1 MVRKSQNTPT
11 PSKTTRK
18 ISQFSIKINPQDNMV
33 VALEN
38 LKKGEVINIE
48 EQQITLVEDIQQKH
62 KFTQESL
69 KKGDMLIMYGVKVGI
84 AIQEIPKGA
93 ALTTKNMDNTFNNDI
108 SFDKVGKTPVQSP
121 SKKERYFMG
130 YPRKDGSAGTQNI
143 WLFFPLVFCENRNI
157 ELLKTIFE
165 REFYPDELSEHQ
177 HFLRTLIQGKTETVQ
192 VPETINPFPN
202 VEVRFIT
209 HNAGCGGTRAD
220 STMLG
225 KLLAGYINNPNV
237 AGASVLS
244 LGCQNLQVELFLKQL
259 KIINKNFDKPTLVFD
274 QQQEGNSESLIQKII
289 KESLVEIKKANEVH
303 RKKTPLSKL
312 TIGLECGGS
321 DGFSGISANPT
332 LGVTMD
338 KLISSGGSAILSEFP
353 ELRGVEQELV
363 DRCVDVTKA
372 KKFID
377 LMQSYESKVIASGTD
392 FSTNPSPGNIKDGL
406 ITDAM
411 KSAGAAKKGGSSPIV
426 DVLDYGEYLNNQG
439 LNLLCTPGND
449 VESTTAMAGSGA
461 NLIIFTT
468 GLGTPTGNPIAPVI
482 KVSSNTSVYHKMND
496 IIDFNTGSII
506 QGDQS
511 LEELSDD
518 LLDYIIKVASGERV
532 TKASQNRQFDFL
544 PWKRDISL

>member
-1 MVRKSQNTPT
+1 M
-11 PSKTTRK
+11 SKA
-18 ISQFSIKINPQDNMV
+18 IKINSQDNMI

-38 LKKGEVINIE
+38 LKKGEVIEIE
-48 EQQITLVEDIQQKH
+48 KEQITLVEDIQQKH
-62 KFTQESL
+62 KFTQNPM
-69 KKGDMLIMYGVKVGI
+69 KKGGRLVMYGVKVGI
-84 AIQEIPKGA
+84 ANQEIPKGA
-93 ALTTKNMDNTFNNDI
+93 ALTTNNMNNAFNNDI
-108 SFDKVGKTPVQSP
+108 SFDNVGKIVSQNQNKTE
-121 SKKERYFMG
+121 KYFMG
-130 YPRKDGSAGTQNI
+130 YSRKDGTVGTQNI
-143 WLFFPLVFCENRNI
+143 WLFFPLVFCENKNV

-165 REFYPDELSEHQ
+165 REFYPDKLSEHQ
-177 HFLRTLIQGKTETVQ
+177 DFLRALIHGKTETVQ

-220 STMLG
+220 ATMLG

-244 LGCQNLQVELFLKQL
+244 LGCQNLQVELFLEQL
-259 KIINKNFDKPTLVFD
+259 KIINKNFDKPLLVFD

-289 KESLVEIKKANEVH
+289 KESLVEIKKANEIH

-372 KKFID
+372 KKFIN

-482 KVSSNTSVYHKMND
+482 KVSSNTSVYHKMKD

>member
-1 MVRKSQNTPT
+1 MNKA
-11 PSKTTRK
+11 
-18 ISQFSIKINPQDNMV
+18 IKINPQDNMV
-33 VALEN
+33 VALED
-38 LKKGEVINIE
+38 LKKGEIINVAEHEIK
-48 EQQITLVEDIQQKH
+48 LLEDIKQKH
-62 KFTQESL
+62 KFTQYSL
-69 KKGDMLIMYGVKVGI
+69 KKGDELIMYGVKVGV
-84 AIQEIPKGA
+84 ANESVPMGA
-93 ALTTKNMDNTFNNDI
+93 ALNTRNTENAFNDEISFENVGKSPVNILTKNN
-108 SFDKVGKTPVQSP
+108 K
-121 SKKERYFMG
+121 YFMG
-130 YPRKDGSAGTQNI
+130 YPRKDGTVGTQNI

-157 ELLKTIFE
+157 ELLKIIFE
-165 REFYPDELSEHQ
+165 REFYPDKLVEHQ
-177 HFLRTLIQGKTETVQ
+177 QFLRNLVQGKTENIEALPSV
-192 VPETINPFPN
+192 NPFSN

-225 KLLAGYINNPNV
+225 KLLAGYVNNPNV

-244 LGCQNLQVELFLKQL
+244 LGCQNLQVDLFLDQL
-259 KIINKNFDKPTLVFD
+259 KAINKDFDKPLLIFD
-274 QQQEGNSESLIQKII
+274 QQIEGDGENFINKII
-289 KESLVEIKKANEVH
+289 RESIIEIKKANEIR
-303 RKKTPLSKL
+303 RKKFPLSKL

-332 LGVTMD
+332 LGAATD
-338 KLISSGGSAILSEFP
+338 KLIKLGGGAILSEFP

-363 DRCVDVTKA
+363 DRCISEEKA

-377 LMQSYESKVIASGTD
+377 LMRSYENKVIESGTD
-392 FSTNPSPGNIKDGL
+392 FSANPSPGNIKDGL

-426 DVLDYGEYLNNQG
+426 DVLDYGEYIKTQG

-468 GLGTPTGNPIAPVI
+468 GLGTPTGNPVAPVI
-482 KVSSNTSVYHKMND
+482 KVASNTSVYNKMKD
-496 IIDFNTGSII
+496 IIDFNTGTII
-506 QGDQS
+506 EGTQS
-511 LEELSDD
+511 LEDLSDSM
-518 LLDYIIKVASGERV
+518 LEFIIDVASGESV